1 MHRRTFLKHTA
12 ASVAALSILPL
23 LRCATDKHKKPNIIY
38 ILADDL
44 GYGDL
49 GCYGQNKIETPHI
62 DRLAREG
69 KGFTQFYAG
78 SPVCAPSRCVLLT
91 GKHTGHAFIRGNHE
105 WGERGEVWNF
115 AKAVEDPNLEG
126 QYPIPENTTTIG
138 TLLQSAG
145 FTTGI
150 VGKWGLGGPLS
161 HGIPSK
167 QGFDFFFGY
176 NCQRQ
181 AHTYYPKHL
190 WKNEEKV
197 WLDNELIVPGTK
209 LDEGANPYDPASY
222 DKFNQSDYAPDL
234 MFEEILGFVK
244 ENQQNPF
251 FLYWASPIPHVPIQ
265 APQRWVDYYVQ
276 KFGDEEPYLGQHGYF
291 PARYPHATFAAM
303 VSYLDENVG
312 RLVETLKE
320 LGLYDNTLILFT
332 SDNGAGI
339 GGGSTAEWFDSAA
352 PFMSQRGRT
361 KGTVYEGGIRTPLIA
376 VWPGHIKAD
385 SKSDHI
391 SAFYDVMPT
400 LCELTGVATP
410 EDTDGISFLP
420 ALLDIQEQ
428 HQHEFLYWEFPS
440 YGGQQAV
447 RIGKWKGMRRN
458 ILSED
463 NIDIQLFDLETD
475 LQEQNN
481 VAAQH
486 PEVVEKIR
494 EIMSTAR
501 SVPQV
506 ERFKMPALGDE

>member
-1 MHRRTFLKHTA
+1 MHRRSFLKHIA
-12 ASVAALSILPL
+12 ASMAALSLLPL
-23 LRCATDKHKKPNIIY
+23 SRCATDKRKKPNIIY

-49 GCYGQNKIETPHI
+49 GCYGQEKIETPHI
-62 DRLAREG
+62 DQLAREG
-69 KGFTQFYAG
+69 KRFTQHYAG
-78 SPVCAPSRCVLLT
+78 SPVCAPSRCVLMT

-105 WGERGEVWNF
+105 WGERGEVWDY

-126 QYPIPENTTTIG
+126 QYPIPENSTTIG

-145 FTTGI
+145 YTTGI

-161 HGIPSK
+161 HGIPTK

-190 WKNEEKV
+190 WKNEGKV

-209 LDEGANPYDPASY
+209 LDEGADPYDPASY
-222 DKFNQSDYAPDL
+222 DKFNQPDYAPDL
-234 MFEEILGFVK
+234 MFEEILNFV
-244 ENQQNPF
+244 EQNRDNPF

-265 APQRWVDYYVQ
+265 APQRWIDYYVQ

-303 VSYLDENVG
+303 ISYLDENVG

-320 LGLYDNTLILFT
+320 LDVYDNTLIMFT

-352 PFMSQRGRT
+352 PFVSQRGRT

-376 VWPGHIKAD
+376 VWPGHIQAG
-385 SKSDHI
+385 SESDHI
-391 SAFYDVMPT
+391 SAFWDVMPT
-400 LCELTGVATP
+400 LCELTGVDAP
-410 EDTDGISFLP
+410 QATDGISFLP
-420 ALLDIQEQ
+420 TLLGKEDQNV
-428 HQHEFLYWEFPS
+428 HDYLYWEFPS

-447 RIGKWKGMRRN
+447 RLGTWKGMRRN
-458 ILSED
+458 ILSEGD
-463 NIDIQLFDLETD
+463 IDIQLYNLETD

-486 PEVVEKIR
+486 PEVVEQIR

-501 SVPQV
+501 TVPHV
-506 ERFKMPALGDE
+506 ERFKMPAIGDK